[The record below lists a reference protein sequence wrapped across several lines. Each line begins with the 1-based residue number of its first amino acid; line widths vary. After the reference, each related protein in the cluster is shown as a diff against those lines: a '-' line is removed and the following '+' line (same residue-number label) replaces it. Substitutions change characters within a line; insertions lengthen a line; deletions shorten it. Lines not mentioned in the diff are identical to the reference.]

1 MSSNF
6 IYLQSKTFMLR
17 IRVCTYTRNRQTRAW
32 FGTHFSCFADHKEWK
47 VAKTQKR
54 TPIVP
59 RSLCP
64 FTTEYKWS
72 NNPCSY
78 IFHFNAVF
86 IQGLGQLWLHL
97 VPCAA
102 GTSWCTTS
110 EVCAKKNSSHQFSP
124 VCAPGKLVPTGHGMP
139 KVCSR
144 GVCDGSH
151 WTRLLQQWIWLSV
164 KSEDMNNRASP
175 CWHLHCDGW
184 LPP

>member
-110 EVCAKKNSSHQFSP
+110 EVCAKKLIPSIFTSLCTRKISP
-124 VCAPGKLVPTGHGMP
+124 NRPWHAESVQQ
-139 KVCSR
+139 R
-144 GVCDGSH
+144 GLWRFPLNQAVTAVNMVECQV
-151 WTRLLQQWIWLSV
+151 WRY
-164 KSEDMNNRASP
+164 E
-175 CWHLHCDGW
+175 
-184 LPP
+184 